1 MNISQS
7 PTLRVVRGAPVQP
20 GSTLPQWL
28 ALVAISLAIGALF
41 AL

>member
-1 MNISQS
+1 MTFRRRPPA
-7 PTLRVVRGAPVQP
+7 PTPRA
-20 GSTLPQWL
+20 TLPQWL